1 MASRQF
7 LEEHRTMSQHR
18 TALVTGASS
27 GIGLTYADRLARRGF
42 DLVLVARRT
51 DRLEQ
56 LAAELTRDH
65 GIKVTTLTA
74 DLSTETG
81 CRSVEQVI
89 ADDASVD
96 FLVNNA
102 GMGKLGALSDTKVDD
117 LATLIN
123 VNVLALARLSLAAM
137 QAFTKRG
144 SGTVVNMCS
153 ISAFRA
159 VAGGAAYSGSKA
171 FVLNFTRSLNLETR
185 GTDVRFQCVLPGPV
199 KTEFFAASGVDD
211 SLFPAGSFI
220 TSEQLVDAALRGLDL
235 GEEVTIPTLEHASS
249 FETLAEAFTQLR
261 EDAGREGIIATRYR
275 T

>member
-1 MASRQF
+1 
-7 LEEHRTMSQHR
+7 MSQHR

-185 GTDVRFQCVLPGPV
+185 GTNVRFQCVLPGPV

-235 GEEVTIPTLEHASS
+235 GEEVTIPTLEDASS
-249 FETLAEAFTQLR
+249 FQTLADAFTQLR